1 MGQTTVSFPGLGI
14 GEFTMNKVA
23 FSVGNIDVH
32 WYGIIITLGIVL
44 AVLYVIW
51 RGKYEGISSDD
62 VLDYTIWT
70 VLIGVI
76 GARLYYVLTTLK
88 NPLTGEW
95 NYHGLR
101 DVIAVWEGGLAIYG
115 GIIGGAL
122 AIVLVSIVKKF
133 GKQKLLK
140 MFDMVAPAV
149 MLGQILGRW
158 GNFVNGEAHGYATS
172 ENFFLRMG
180 LMEYRKMQY
189 YHPTFLYESM
199 WNLVGF
205 VLINL
210 LYKKK
215 KFDGQVLLMYLAW
228 YGFGRMF
235 IEGLRTDSLM
245 VGPFRISQ
253 VIGFLCFA
261 ACTSLLVVFLV
272 RARRKTLDTEE
283 YVPAF
288 EKLRGVRFSALR
300 KQKTAESA
308 NDDMEDENNAT
319 D

>member
-1 MGQTTVSFPGLGI
+1 
-14 GEFTMNKVA
+14 
-23 FSVGNIDVH
+23 
-32 WYGIIITLGIVL
+32 
-44 AVLYVIW
+44 
-51 RGKYEGISSDD
+51 
-62 VLDYTIWT
+62 
-70 VLIGVI
+70 
-76 GARLYYVLTTLK
+76 
-88 NPLTGEW
+88 
-95 NYHGLR
+95 
-101 DVIAVWEGGLAIYG
+101 
-115 GIIGGAL
+115 
-122 AIVLVSIVKKF
+122 
-133 GKQKLLK
+133 
-140 MFDMVAPAV
+140 MV
-149 MLGQILGRW
+149 GRW
-158 GNFVNGEAHGYATS
+158 GNFVNGEAHGYATA

-180 LMEYRKMQY
+180 LMEYRKMNY

-253 VIGFLCFA
+253 VVGFLCFA
-261 ACTSLLVVFLV
+261 ICTTLLVVFLV
-272 RARRKTLDTEE
+272 RARRKTLDGAE

-288 EKLRGVRFSALR
+288 EKLRGAHYTAR
-300 KQKTAESA
+300 KTNA
-308 NDDMEDENNAT
+308 NENVKSETEDEDDAT